1 MATVLDTT
9 WDCSRVIECLKQSG
23 YDTVVRYYSR
33 SDWKRLSQAEAT
45 ALGRAGMRLAVVYQN
60 RQNQPADFTAA
71 AGEAAGRAVDDYARN
86 VIFQPAGSAIY
97 FSVDFDAG
105 AREIESNVIPFFQG
119 VARGLSTSAGGTA
132 DYLVGVYGS
141 GRVCRTIVDAGLAQ
155 FAWLAQ
161 SRGWSEYQ
169 NYLAGRQWH
178 LKQNMPATVCGL
190 DCDPDETNPDRPDFG
205 SFLLD
210 PDSMGQGIAP
220 RPAPVTAARFVV
232 NARGGLRLRSGPSTD
247 FDVRSVLSAG
257 TTVWL
262 LSRTGE
268 WALVDLNGDGLADG
282 YCYASFL
289 RPL

>member
-71 AGEAAGRAVDDYARN
+71 ADDYARN

-119 VARGLSTSAGGTA
+119 VARGLSTSA
-132 DYLVGVYGS
+132 
-141 GRVCRTIVDAGLAQ
+141 
-155 FAWLAQ
+155 
-161 SRGWSEYQ
+161 
-169 NYLAGRQWH
+169 
-178 LKQNMPATVCGL
+178 
-190 DCDPDETNPDRPDFG
+190 
-205 SFLLD
+205 
-210 PDSMGQGIAP
+210 
-220 RPAPVTAARFVV
+220 
-232 NARGGLRLRSGPSTD
+232 
-247 FDVRSVLSAG
+247 
-257 TTVWL
+257 
-262 LSRTGE
+262 
-268 WALVDLNGDGLADG
+268 
-282 YCYASFL
+282 
-289 RPL
+289 